1 MKKFIY
7 SLLSILFSLSFTA
20 NAQDAIEVRFLGNAP
35 DIIDFAW
42 SYVTADEAAG
52 DHIDDEE
59 EECCTNES
67 LNAVKHALEAYRT
80 GEPQGENVTFTV
92 DRKAGYI
99 RYEYQQDQYSVVSE
113 MCYWNESDRKHKLF
127 ACKVELLIDG
137 KRLYP
142 GQFDGLEFYRYD
154 PATRK
159 MSPVDVGIEVEY
171 HNISYALP
179 RTGKDI
185 TVTRWDDKG
194 RATQSTLKWNG
205 QGFTK

>member
-1 MKKFIY
+1 MKKTIFAA
-7 SLLSILFSLSFTA
+7 LWFCCALMA
-20 NAQDAIEVRFLGNAP
+20 NAQDAIEVRFLGNTP

-42 SYVTADEAAG
+42 SYVTADDADG
-52 DHIDDEE
+52 DNIDGE

-67 LNAVKHALEAYRT
+67 LNAVEQALEAYRT
-80 GEPQGENVTFTV
+80 GEPMSEDDTLIV

-99 RYEYQQDQYSVVSE
+99 RYEYKQDDYAVVSE

-127 ACKVELLIDG
+127 ACKIELFTNG
-137 KRLYP
+137 KRLAP
-142 GQFDGLEFYRYD
+142 GQFDCLEFYRYD

-171 HNISYALP
+171 FNISYALP

-185 TVTRWDDKG
+185 TVTRWDNQG
-194 RATQSTLKWNG
+194 RATKSTFKWNG
-205 QGFTK
+205 RRFTK

>member
-1 MKKFIY
+1 MKKIF
-7 SLLSILFSLSFTA
+7 LLVAFAAMTITASAQNSF
-20 NAQDAIEVRFLGNAP
+20 ELRFLGTYP

-42 SYVTADEAAG
+42 SYVTADDANG
-52 DHIDDEE
+52 DNIDGE

-67 LNAVKHALEAYRT
+67 LNAVEQALEAYRT
-80 GEPQGENVTFTV
+80 GEPMSEDDTLIV

-99 RYEYQQDQYSVVSE
+99 RYEYKQDDYAVVSE

-127 ACKVELLIDG
+127 ACKIELFTNG
-137 KRLYP
+137 KRLAP
-142 GQFDGLEFYRYD
+142 GQFDCLEFYRYD

-171 HNISYALP
+171 FNISYALP

-185 TVTRWDDKG
+185 TVTRWDNQG
-194 RATQSTLKWNG
+194 RATKSTFKWNG
-205 QGFTK
+205 RRFTK